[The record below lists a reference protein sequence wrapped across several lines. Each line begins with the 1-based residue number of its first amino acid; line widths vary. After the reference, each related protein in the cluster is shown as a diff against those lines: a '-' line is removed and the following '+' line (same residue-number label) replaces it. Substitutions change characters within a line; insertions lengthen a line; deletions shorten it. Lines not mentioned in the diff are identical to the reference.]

1 MVLTARQK
9 LKVLDAFEDMSG
21 GLRAECRLLEPEPSI
36 PVGPEDELLVGIL
49 EDLLAHPGVAREA
62 RQSRYEYAA
71 ELGGRLVE
79 LLPIKNAVR
88 QRFLELSD
96 PLARLTR
103 IERMLDEIQKEKG
116 AGE

>member
-1 MVLTARQK
+1 
-9 LKVLDAFEDMSG
+9 
-21 GLRAECRLLEPEPSI
+21 
-36 PVGPEDELLVGIL
+36 
-49 EDLLAHPGVAREA
+49 
-62 RQSRYEYAA
+62 
-71 ELGGRLVE
+71 VE

-103 IERMLDEIQKEKG
+103 IERVLDEIQKEKG